1 MIARRTLI
9 WTGPWLVTLLAA
21 KFKVFM
27 PNVDDTNGLPAKL
40 MWTDDEGDIIQGA
53 DPCHVVHRPFVHT
66 HLQVLEVL

>member
-9 WTGPWLVTLLAA
+9 WMVQFPLVHS
-21 KFKVFM
+21 FGCQVFI
-27 PNVDDTNGLPAKL
+27 PDVDDTNGLPAKL